1 MSLTGISPP
10 RSGPFLAYR
19 SLVAG
24 IDRVSRIVVIAALA
38 VMTAI
43 VSVQVLLRYGFNYSI
58 DSADELARLFFV
70 WSMFLGIP
78 HGIRYGVHVGID
90 ILTAL
95 LPKLV
100 QDGLFRIMCGVSAI
114 LMGIVTVATVYVAAD
129 TWDELM
135 PTVNVTAAVFY
146 IAVLAATVHAILHL
160 LVLIWGGV
168 HSWHDIDRAEATGK
182 GEAGA

>member
-1 MSLTGISPP
+1 MSHSGTSHP

-19 SLVAG
+19 GLIAR
-24 IDRVSRIVVIAALA
+24 IDTVSRVVVIAALSA
-38 VMTAI
+38 MTTI
-43 VSVQVLLRYGFNYSI
+43 VSVQVFLRYGFNYSI

-78 HGIRYGVHVGID
+78 HGVRYGVHVGID
-90 ILTAL
+90 VLTAL
-95 LPKLV
+95 LPSLV
-100 QDGLFRIMCGVSAI
+100 QDGLFRVMCTISAV
-114 LMGIVTVATVYVAAD
+114 LMGVVAVATVYVAAD

-146 IAVLAATVHAILHL
+146 IAVLVAAVHSIMHL
-160 LVLIWGGV
+160 AVLIWGGAR
-168 HSWHDIDRAEATGK
+168 SWHDFRRGAPAGV

>member
-1 MSLTGISPP
+1 MGP
-10 RSGPFLAYR
+10 RSRPFLACR

-24 IDRVSRIVVIAALA
+24 IDRVSRIVVVAALA

-43 VSVQVLLRYGFNYSI
+43 VSVQVFLRYGFNYSI

-90 ILTAL
+90 VLTVL
-95 LPKLV
+95 LPRLV
-100 QDGLFRIMCGVSAI
+100 QDGLFRVMCVISAA
-114 LMGIVTVATVYVAAD
+114 LMGVVTVATVYFAAD

-146 IAVLAATVHAILHL
+146 IAVLVAAIHAILHL
-160 LVLIWGGV
+160 VVLIWGGPN
-168 HSWHDIDRAEATGK
+168 SWHDMDRTRTAGM